1 MTTLT
6 LVGDLAPVGLA
17 RFAVAGSASRTN
29 AALTL
34 ANLEVPL
41 CAPGSAPAPKAG
53 PHLRAEPAIVRDLAA
68 GFSPLVASLA
78 NNHLMDFGAAGL
90 AETQSAV
97 RAAGVRTVGA
107 GVNAAEAAAPLIVPL
122 PALRVGI
129 LAATDR
135 WFGLATAG
143 QPGVN
148 PLAPDLP
155 DRIRQLRHEVDL
167 VIVSVHGGGEVSPW
181 PSPRW
186 QQTLRAL
193 VDAGAALVHAHHPH
207 VPLGWERHGAGW
219 ICYGLGNTLIQP
231 ALWPGPAATRRSWR
245 MQFDLENPG
254 QAPAVSEW
262 EINGG
267 AAAELACIRPVVAA
281 EADDV
286 VARNSPLADAALLEG
301 LHQEYALR
309 LWEGFYADRINL
321 GDTGYR
327 RGRLA
332 ARLGRDLALA
342 VFRPASWRALLR
354 QRGLF
359 HYHLFSAATHA
370 EEIATALGLLHGELP
385 DRRTARTAALAERWM
400 PAALFAA

>member
-6 LVGDLAPVGLA
+6 LVGDLAPVGLS
-17 RFAVAGSASRTN
+17 RFVIADHGRQTN
-29 AALTL
+29 TALTL

-41 CAPGSAPAPKAG
+41 CAPGLSPAPKAG
-53 PHLRAEPAIVRDLAA
+53 PHLRGEPAIAREMAA
-68 GFSPLVASLA
+68 GFPSLVASLA

-90 AETQSAV
+90 TETQATI
-97 RAAGVRTVGA
+97 RAAGLRTVGA
-107 GVNAAEAAAPLIVPL
+107 GHDAAEAAAPLIMQL
-122 PALRVGI
+122 PGLRVGI

-135 WFGLATAG
+135 WFGLATTG

-155 DRIRQLRHEVDL
+155 HRIRQLRPEVDL
-167 VIVSVHGGGEVSPW
+167 VIASVHGGGEVSPW

-193 VDAGAALVHAHHPH
+193 IDAGATLVHAHHPH

-219 ICYGLGNTLIQP
+219 ICYGLGNTLVQP
-231 ALWPGPAATRRSWR
+231 ALWAGPNVTRRSWR
-245 MQFDLENPG
+245 LQFDLENPG
-254 QAPAVSEW
+254 QSPAVSEW
-262 EINGG
+262 EIRGS
-267 AAAELACIRPVVAA
+267 AAAELACLRPVVAA
-281 EADDV
+281 ESEEV
-286 VARNSPLADAALLEG
+286 VALNGPLADAGLLEG

-309 LWEGFYADRINL
+309 LWEAFYADRVNL
-321 GDTGYR
+321 ADTGYR

-342 VFRPASWRALLR
+342 VFQPARWRALLR

-370 EEIATALGLLHGELP
+370 EEIATALGVLHGELP
-385 DRRTARTAALAERWM
+385 DRRTAGTRALAERWM